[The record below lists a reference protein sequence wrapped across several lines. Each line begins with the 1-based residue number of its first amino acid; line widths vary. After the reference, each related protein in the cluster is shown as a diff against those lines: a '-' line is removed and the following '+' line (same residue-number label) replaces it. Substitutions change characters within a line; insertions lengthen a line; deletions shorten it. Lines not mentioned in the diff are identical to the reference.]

1 MQRDVT
7 SGREWTAF
15 AASLWRTKVSLAVI
29 LAAVSVIHMTGLSA
43 SLEWPA
49 LDAWQRLLEPR
60 DAPYVRVVAIDD
72 DDFRDL
78 FGSQI
83 PLRPDVMA
91 QLVDV
96 IARAHP
102 LAIGVDITTSTGGFA
117 PLADRAGW
125 GTVVWARNGTQDGN
139 RVVPDAVL
147 GGRTLKEPARAGI
160 ALAAVDND
168 AVIRRIPRVF
178 ETSVGPRV
186 SFHWAIVESACAA
199 GLKAAGCHDGRPAAE
214 SADRDLLVNLY
225 RRRLQLHPM
234 SARTLLQIGAGLPAD
249 RGPEAL
255 QGRIVLLGGTF
266 RAGKDI
272 HQTPIG
278 EMAGVQMWAHA
289 IETELGMEGVEE
301 VGAGWLTLADA
312 GIAVLMIWLHHFVG
326 GRRAF
331 VAMIVV
337 VPLLMIGLSLALFRA
352 AGLLLTFG
360 PIVIGIIG
368 HQLLDDFNHLKKRR
382 AVSAAPAGG

>member
-7 SGREWTAF
+7 SRREWAAF
-15 AASLWRTKVSLAVI
+15 GKSLWRTKRSLAVI
-29 LAAVSVIHMTGLSA
+29 LAAVFVIHITGLLA
-43 SLEWPA
+43 SLELPA
-49 LDAWQRLLEPR
+49 LDAWQRLIEPR

-83 PLRPDVMA
+83 PLRPDVIA
-91 QLVDV
+91 QMVDV

-102 LAIGVDITTSTGGFA
+102 LVIGVDITTSTGGFA

-125 GTVVWARNGTQDGN
+125 GTIVWARNGTQDGN

-147 GGRTLKEPARAGI
+147 GGRTLTDPARAGI
-160 ALAAVDND
+160 ALAAVDKD
-168 AVIRRIPRVF
+168 AVIRRMPRMF
-178 ETSVGPRV
+178 DTNVGPRV
-186 SFHWAIVESACAA
+186 SFHWAIVQSACSA
-199 GLKAAGCHDGRPAAE
+199 GLRAAGCRDDQPAAE
-214 SADRDLLVNLY
+214 NADGDLLVNLY

-234 SARTLLQIGAGLPAD
+234 SARTLLQIGANLPAD
-249 RGPEAL
+249 QGPEAL

-266 RAGKDI
+266 RAGKDV

-301 VGAGWLTLADA
+301 VRAGWLTLADA
-312 GIAVLMIWLHHFVG
+312 GIAVLMIWLHRFVG

-337 VPLLMIGLSLALFRA
+337 VPILMIVLSLALFRA

-360 PIVIGIIG
+360 PIVIGIVG
-368 HQLLDDFNHLKKRR
+368 HQLWDDYSHLKKRT
-382 AVSAAPAGG
+382 AVSAASAGG